1 MAERRIGGPRSIRE
15 LVEGLSSRAD
25 LRYGA
30 RRVSAVDALQ
40 DALREVAGGE
50 VAARCR
56 VGAIM
61 GTQARIECRDNATAQ
76 RVRFYVP
83 DILNSVCSK
92 LETQDIKSI
101 RVTVATFGWTESG

>member
-61 GTQARIECRDNATAQ
+61 GTQARVECRDNATAQ

-83 DILNSVCSK
+83 DILQAVRSRLDAADV
-92 LETQDIKSI
+92 TAI
-101 RVTVATFGWTESG
+101 RVTVDTHGWTEA

>member
-40 DALREVAGGE
+40 DALREVAGEE

-61 GTQARIECRDNATAQ
+61 GTQARVECRDNATAQ

-83 DILNSVCSK
+83 DILQAIRSRLDAADV
-92 LETQDIKSI
+92 TAI
-101 RVTVATFGWTESG
+101 RVTVDTHGWTEA

>member
-40 DALREVAGGE
+40 DALREVAGEE

-61 GTQARIECRDNATAQ
+61 GTQARVECRDNATAQ

-83 DILNSVCSK
+83 DILQAVRSRLDAADV
-92 LETQDIKSI
+92 TAI
-101 RVTVATFGWTESG
+101 RVTVDTHGWTEA

>member
-1 MAERRIGGPRSIRE
+1 MAERREGGPRSIRE

-61 GTQARIECRDNATAQ
+61 GTQARVECRDNATAQ

-83 DILNSVCSK
+83 DILQAVRSRLDAADV
-92 LETQDIKSI
+92 TAI
-101 RVTVATFGWTESG
+101 RVTVDTHGWTQA